1 MSCTNDL
8 CLENQTA
15 TRADHA
21 TLFVSLELSRKKW
34 LVTSLSPGSDKMSKH
49 TVAGGDGDALLAL
62 LRRLAAKALAR
73 AGKPVNIVSIH
84 EAGLD
89 GFSVLRLM
97 ETNGVASYVADP
109 ASIAVPRRA
118 RRAKTDFH

>member
-15 TRADHA
+15 TRTDHA

-49 TVAGGDGDALLAL
+49 TV
-62 LRRLAAKALAR
+62 
-73 AGKPVNIVSIH
+73 
-84 EAGLD
+84 
-89 GFSVLRLM
+89 
-97 ETNGVASYVADP
+97 TASA
-109 ASIAVPRRA
+109 
-118 RRAKTDFH
+118 

>member
-73 AGKPVNIVSIH
+73 VGKPVNIVSIH

-89 GFSVLRLM
+89 GFSVHRLL
-97 ETNGVASYVADP
+97 EKNGCRRSGIDRRSSTCAASED
-109 ASIAVPRRA
+109 RC
-118 RRAKTDFH
+118 H